1 MAQANY
7 WVINVREIAA
17 ADGKTIGTKYG
28 SPPSIHLSYPIFSSS
43 KSTFSMT
50 LVLVVLA
57 LLWKQWVIIMAKSF
71 PVAHD
76 RRQKTGWRR
85 RIVTKEDLA
94 AEESRHRQRPGWA
107 PVLGPY
113 LSRIPLQRSSMFTM
127 CNDSPCLSRTP
138 LQRSSIFINCNN
150 VSLGVNFGSLLNV
163 TILFWLL
170 KNEELVKDFLHLPL
184 SFFSHIS
191 LPLKVECWLLEDGKN
206 VEVQNFSGL

>member
-1 MAQANY
+1 MSEKSQQQM
-7 WVINVREIAA
+7 
-17 ADGKTIGTKYG
+17 GTLMEQSMG
-28 SPPSIHLSYPIFSSS
+28 PCHPFISHISSPLPENQRFQRFGCFGHLAI
-43 KSTFSMT
+43 MT
-50 LVLVVLA
+50 
-57 LLWKQWVIIMAKSF
+57 KSF
-71 PVAHD
+71 PVVHD